1 MGAVP
6 LAGAIAQLSWIKGH
20 PIGSVFVP
28 QEAEGARRKARCR
41 GLAKGESLKASV
53 SSSSRTSPRPA
64 ARR

>member
-20 PIGSVFVP
+20 PIAAFFVRKEP
-28 QEAEGARRKARCR
+28 KEHGAKLAIE
-41 GLAKGESLKASV
+41 GLAKGESLAANAWSW
-53 SSSSRTSPRPA
+53 SRTSPRQA